1 MNNPL
6 VSIIIPVYNVEKY
19 IEKCIDS
26 IINQTYKN
34 LEIILVDD
42 GSPDGCP
49 EICDKYALQDSRIK
63 AIHKKN
69 GGLSD
74 ARNAGLDIMKGEWVI
89 FIDSDDFVSPYHVE
103 NLYYLVKKFNTN
115 IAITSFE
122 CFYNENKKF
131 IYKKITN
138 EKVLIHTSK
147 EAIENMFY
155 NKFYKF
161 YAWGKIYHKELFH
174 NIRFPKGKIYED
186 LSTIPLILLN
196 IDKVAFCDM
205 KDYFYLQRK
214 DSITGKIK
222 EENFMIFDI
231 LSDLNDKFSD
241 KDIKTAL
248 LCSNA
253 INSLIFINKLDNIEN
268 VNNKKYLKNNVV
280 SNIKTILL
288 NKNFPLKVKIASLI
302 LYVFGTK
309 TYLLTYSFFNLV
321 KNKLK

>member
-138 EKVLIHTSK
+138 EKVLIHISK

-161 YAWGKIYHKELFH
+161 YACGK
-174 NIRFPKGKIYED
+174 NI
-186 LSTIPLILLN
+186 S
-196 IDKVAFCDM
+196 
-205 KDYFYLQRK
+205 
-214 DSITGKIK
+214 
-222 EENFMIFDI
+222 
-231 LSDLNDKFSD
+231 
-241 KDIKTAL
+241 
-248 LCSNA
+248 
-253 INSLIFINKLDNIEN
+253 
-268 VNNKKYLKNNVV
+268 
-280 SNIKTILL
+280 
-288 NKNFPLKVKIASLI
+288 
-302 LYVFGTK
+302 
-309 TYLLTYSFFNLV
+309 
-321 KNKLK
+321 